1 MVIGFSFY
9 KVKEDRRDMNAKG
22 YNKYK
27 INALIISA
35 LIFCSVTSVKSPLG
49 KPFGEVCAGLAHGD
63 EQFLVSALAHSHGLF
78 RHVQNETG
86 AFGCKLGKE

>member
-1 MVIGFSFY
+1 MCMVIGFSFY

-35 LIFCSVTSVKSPLG
+35 LIFCGVTSV
-49 KPFGEVCAGLAHGD
+49 
-63 EQFLVSALAHSHGLF
+63 
-78 RHVQNETG
+78 
-86 AFGCKLGKE
+86 